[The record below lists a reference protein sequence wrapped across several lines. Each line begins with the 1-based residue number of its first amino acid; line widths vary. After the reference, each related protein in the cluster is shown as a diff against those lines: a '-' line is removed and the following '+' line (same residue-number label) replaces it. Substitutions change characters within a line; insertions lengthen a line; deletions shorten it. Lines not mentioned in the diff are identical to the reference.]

1 MTRGIEVISNSI
13 AKHYDFKNSSILII
27 EEMSELTKAI
37 TKYVRVEA
45 GGKDM
50 SVKINKAKARK
61 NIVEEMAD
69 TLMMIKEV
77 QKLLEITDSE
87 IDKVVV
93 EKLVRSLNLIR
104 QE

>member
-1 MTRGIEVISNSI
+1 MNE
-13 AKHYDFKNSSILII
+13 
-27 EEMSELTKAI
+27 
-37 TKYVRVEA
+37 
-45 GGKDM
+45 
-50 SVKINKAKARK
+50 KARK

-69 TLMMIKEV
+69 TLIMIKEV

>member
-1 MTRGIEVISNSI
+1 MYNPEEGI
-13 AKHYDFKNSSILII
+13 
-27 EEMSELTKAI
+27 
-37 TKYVRVEA
+37 
-45 GGKDM
+45 
-50 SVKINKAKARK
+50 K

-69 TLMMIKEV
+69 TLIMIKEV